1 MRHLPPAATPIEV
14 RDLAGALYPPA
25 AALDDFRKALARF
38 LGVRAVFLA
47 ATGRTAL
54 YLLLETLKA
63 GAPPA
68 RRQVVLPA
76 YTCPALVKVVEAAG
90 LTPRLVDIVPE
101 TMAYARDD
109 LAAALSDVTLAVVLV
124 HPFGIPQAV
133 EWVKALAQ
141 QAGATLIEDAAQSLG
156 ARVGPRRAGTLG
168 DSGLFSLGPGKA
180 LSTGGGGI
188 VCTQDAALA
197 ERLRVTWQRLPDA
210 GAAASVAATAR
221 LTLMSAAFHPRG
233 WYWAAKAGA
242 QRLGENEATWGFSLR
257 PLTAGQA
264 VVGGKLLPR
273 LDAIN
278 RARRLRAEL
287 YRAALTAVP
296 GVCVPAPGPSDPLS
310 QGAIYVRLPLLL
322 ESETARDRLH
332 QALWKAG
339 IGAGRMYQK
348 TLAEFFPAY
357 AAAAYPGA
365 EAVARRLLTLPTH
378 HYVTGPDIERTLA
391 IIAEQ
396 PDKVRG

>member
-1 MRHLPPAATPIEV
+1 MRHLPPAATPIEL
-14 RDLAGALYPPA
+14 RDLA
-25 AALDDFRKALARF
+25 AALTPPTAALAEFCKALALY

-63 GAPPA
+63 EAPT

-101 TMAYARDD
+101 TLTFGRDE
-109 LAAALSDVTLAVVLV
+109 LAATLGDATLAVVLV
-124 HPFGIPQAV
+124 HPFGIPHAV
-133 EWVKALAQ
+133 EWVKALAH
-141 QAGATLIEDAAQSLG
+141 QAGARLIEDAAQSLG
-156 ARVGPRRAGTLG
+156 AKIGPRRAGTLG

-197 ERLRVTWQRLPDA
+197 ERLRIAWQRLPEA
-210 GAAASVAATAR
+210 GTAASVAAAAR

-242 QRLGENEATWGFSLR
+242 QRLGENEATWGFGLR

-264 VVGGKLLPR
+264 VVGLTLLAR

-287 YRAALTAVP
+287 YRAALTAMP
-296 GVCVPAPGPSDPLS
+296 GVCVPAPGPTDPLS

-322 ESETARDRLH
+322 ASETQRDRLH
-332 QALWKAG
+332 RALWAAG

-348 TLAEFFPAY
+348 TLAEFFPVY
-357 AAAAYPGA
+357 AETAYPGA

-391 IIAEQ
+391 ILA
-396 PDKVRG
+396 GG